1 MSRFFSQLE
10 DYIGDY
16 ILGDNSITEDLY
28 KKLVEIYGKQK
39 TKYDQD
45 DVSNGYSIHWD
56 DNLTNIDLG
65 YNNRDGNISLTYT
78 WEPGYLKHSTL
89 RDIAGYLQELEKW
102 KKSDTDKTEYDSS
115 TDGL

>member
-1 MSRFFSQLE
+1 M
-10 DYIGDY
+10 DDY

-28 KKLVEIYGKQK
+28 KKLVEIYGKQR

-56 DNLTNIDLG
+56 DNATNIDLE

-89 RDIAGYLQELEKW
+89 RDIADYLQELGKRKEKNTE
-102 KKSDTDKTEYDSS
+102 KIEYDSS